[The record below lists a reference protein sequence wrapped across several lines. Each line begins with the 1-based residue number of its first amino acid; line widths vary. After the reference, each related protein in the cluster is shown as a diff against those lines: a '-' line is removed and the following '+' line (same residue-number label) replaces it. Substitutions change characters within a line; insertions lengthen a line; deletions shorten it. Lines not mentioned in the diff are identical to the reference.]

1 MKTLLMTKT
10 LAKNLLSG
18 PATLMY
24 PKRKRDFTPITRG
37 SIENDIDRCIFCGIC
52 SKRCPTYAIVVTKDE
67 KAWEINRLT
76 CCNCNLCVEVCPVH
90 CLLSQNSYTSF
101 VTDRKAALHKRA
113 GTVGADPDRNKK
125 NSAQEE
131 LE

>member
-24 PKRKRDFTPITRG
+24 PKRKRVFTPITRG
-37 SIENDIDRCIFCGIC
+37 NIENDISRCIFCGIC
-52 SKRCPTYAIVVTKDE
+52 AKRCPTYAITVTKDA
-67 KAWEINRLT
+67 KQWEISRLK

-90 CLLSQNSYTSF
+90 CLISQNQYTQF
-101 VTDRKAALHKRA
+101 VTDRRAAVHTRRLD
-113 GTVGADPDRNKK
+113 TADSPQAK
-125 NSAQEE
+125 E
-131 LE
+131 